1 MADIQQLT
9 DAMLE
14 AAGTVLGRLVEQPVA
29 ASAAMRNDHEGS
41 IKIDAG
47 TLVACAEIPSLGI
60 KPVVRFQN
68 DDIAKI
74 VQMMLGGA
82 DDAAEM
88 GAMQL
93 SIVSETVSQIAAA
106 MAEELAKNMGAA
118 TEGVRAELC
127 TDATNLPAPP
137 FASFE
142 GTVQVGVE
150 VAPQI
155 IIDFD
160 GIAMSK
166 LVHDDA
172 PEAAEP
178 QPPPVMVS
186 ARSAVEPAVEP
197 RPSPDV
203 MVSAVEPR
211 PSAVE
216 AKAQPVA
223 FTPMSPTQSRA
234 QAGNNLDLVHDVPLQ
249 ISAVLGKT
257 ALTLRDV
264 VTLQSG
270 SVFELDKLST
280 DPIDLY
286 VNNILI
292 ARGEVVVVDDK
303 FAVKISELNPTVE
316 S

>member
-1 MADIQQLT
+1 MPDIQQLT

-41 IKIDAG
+41 IKIDAE
-47 TLVACAEIPSLGI
+47 TLITVAEIPALGI
-60 KPVVRFQN
+60 RVVVRFAAT
-68 DDIAKI
+68 DIAKI
-74 VQMMLGGA
+74 VNLMLGGA
-82 DDAAEM
+82 DDSAEM

-106 MAEELAKNMGAA
+106 MAEQLAKGVGAG
-118 TEGVRAELC
+118 TEGVHADLC

-137 FASFE
+137 FASYE
-142 GTVQVGVE
+142 GTIQVGTD
-150 VAPQI
+150 VAPEI
-155 IIDFD
+155 TIDFD
-160 GIAMSK
+160 GIAMAK
-166 LVHDDA
+166 IGAGEAEPEPVAAVAAAVAA
-172 PEAAEP
+172 PAAPPAPRKRP
-178 QPPPVMVS
+178 QPP
-186 ARSAVEPAVEP
+186 APA
-197 RPSPDV
+197 
-203 MVSAVEPR
+203 
-211 PSAVE
+211 
-216 AKAQPVA
+216 AQPVA
-223 FTPMSPTQSRA
+223 FATMAPTANRGSH
-234 QAGNNLDLVHDVPLQ
+234 GNNLDLVHDVPLQ

-303 FAVKISELNPTVE
+303 YAVKISELNPSVE
-316 S
+316 

>member
-1 MADIQQLT
+1 MPDIQQLT

-41 IKIDAG
+41 IKIDAD
-47 TLVACAEIPSLGI
+47 TLVTVAEIPSLAI
-60 KPVVRFQN
+60 RVVVRFGAG
-68 DDIAKI
+68 DIGKI
-74 VQMMLGGA
+74 VNLMLGGG
-82 DDAAEM
+82 DDSAEM

-106 MAEELAKNMGAA
+106 MAEQLAKGVSAS
-118 TEGVRAELC
+118 TEGVHADLC

-137 FASFE
+137 FASYE
-142 GTVQVGVE
+142 GTIQVGAE
-150 VAPQI
+150 VAPEI
-155 IIDFD
+155 AIDFD
-160 GIAMSK
+160 GIALSK
-166 LVHDDA
+166 IGGSPESVREPVAAAA
-172 PEAAEP
+172 PSPKRSQAP
-178 QPPPVMVS
+178 QP
-186 ARSAVEPAVEP
+186 A
-197 RPSPDV
+197 
-203 MVSAVEPR
+203 
-211 PSAVE
+211 
-216 AKAQPVA
+216 AQPVS
-223 FTPMSPTQSRA
+223 FSSMSPTPARA
-234 QAGNNLDLVHDVPLQ
+234 AHAGTNLDLVHDVPLQ

-303 FAVKISELNPTVE
+303 YAVKINELNPSVD
-316 S
+316 

>member
-1 MADIQQLT
+1 MPDIQQLT

-29 ASAAMRNDHEGS
+29 ASAATRNDHEGS
-41 IKIDAG
+41 IKIDAD
-47 TLVACAEIPSLGI
+47 TLVTVAEIPSLAI
-60 KPVVRFQN
+60 RVVVRFN
-68 DDIAKI
+68 VAEIGKI
-74 VQMMLGGA
+74 VNLMLGGA
-82 DDAAEM
+82 DDSAEM

-106 MAEELAKNMGAA
+106 MAEQLAKGVGASSD
-118 TEGVRAELC
+118 GVHADLC

-137 FASFE
+137 FASYE
-142 GTVQVGVE
+142 GAIQVGAE

-155 IIDFD
+155 AIDFD
-160 GIAMSK
+160 GIALGKIGGSQEAE
-166 LVHDDA
+166 V
-172 PEAAEP
+172 EAAIAAAMEPVAVAVPAAPKRP
-178 QPPPVMVS
+178 QPPTP
-186 ARSAVEPAVEP
+186 P
-197 RPSPDV
+197 
-203 MVSAVEPR
+203 
-211 PSAVE
+211 
-216 AKAQPVA
+216 AQPVSFA
-223 FTPMSPTQSRA
+223 SMTPTAQRA
-234 QAGNNLDLVHDVPLQ
+234 AQGGNNLDLVHDVPLQ

-303 FAVKISELNPTVE
+303 YAVKISELNPSVE
-316 S
+316 

>member
-1 MADIQQLT
+1 MPDIQQLT

-41 IKIDAG
+41 IKIDSD
-47 TLVACAEIPSLGI
+47 TLVTVAEIPSLSMRF
-60 KPVVRFQN
+60 VVRFAAA
-68 DDIAKI
+68 DIAKI
-74 VQMMLGGA
+74 VNLMLGGG
-82 DDAAEM
+82 DEGAEM

-106 MAEELAKNMGAA
+106 MAERLARGLGSAA
-118 TEGVRAELC
+118 EGVHADLC

-137 FASFE
+137 FASYE
-142 GTVQVGVE
+142 GSIQVGAD
-150 VAPQI
+150 VAPEI
-155 IIDFD
+155 TIDFD
-160 GIAMSK
+160 GIALTKISGTTES
-166 LVHDDA
+166 A
-172 PEAAEP
+172 PAAQPEP
-178 QPPPVMVS
+178 VAAAAAPPVPAKRAQPPAP
-186 ARSAVEPAVEP
+186 P
-197 RPSPDV
+197 
-203 MVSAVEPR
+203 
-211 PSAVE
+211 
-216 AKAQPVA
+216 AQPVA
-223 FTPMSPTQSRA
+223 FASMTPTPARGSH
-234 QAGNNLDLVHDVPLQ
+234 GNNLDLVHDVPLQ

-270 SVFELDKLST
+270 SVFELDKVST

-303 FAVKISELNPTVE
+303 YAVKISELNPSVE
-316 S
+316 

>member
-1 MADIQQLT
+1 MPDIQQLT

-41 IKIDAG
+41 IKIDAD
-47 TLVACAEIPSLGI
+47 TLVTVAEIPSLAI
-60 KPVVRFQN
+60 RVVVRFAAN
-68 DDIAKI
+68 DIGKI
-74 VQMMLGGA
+74 VNLMLGGG
-82 DDAAEM
+82 DEGAEM

-106 MAEELAKNMGAA
+106 MAEQLAKGVGAGA
-118 TEGVRAELC
+118 DGVHADLC

-137 FASFE
+137 FASYE
-142 GTVQVGVE
+142 GTIQVGVE
-150 VAPQI
+150 VAPEI
-155 IIDFD
+155 SIDFD
-160 GIAMSK
+160 GIALAK
-166 LVHDDA
+166 IGGT
-172 PEAAEP
+172 PEAAAPEPVAAAVAAPVAAPEPAAVAPAPPAAPKRP
-178 QPPPVMVS
+178 QPPP
-186 ARSAVEPAVEP
+186 PA
-197 RPSPDV
+197 
-203 MVSAVEPR
+203 
-211 PSAVE
+211 
-216 AKAQPVA
+216 AQPVA
-223 FTPMSPTQSRA
+223 FAAMAPTPVRA
-234 QAGNNLDLVHDVPLQ
+234 SHGGNNLDLVHDVPLQ

-303 FAVKISELNPTVE
+303 YAVKISELNPSVE
-316 S
+316 

>member
-1 MADIQQLT
+1 MPDIQQLT

-41 IKIDAG
+41 IKIDAD
-47 TLVACAEIPSLGI
+47 TLVTVAQIPSLAI
-60 KPVVRFQN
+60 RVVVRFFAA
-68 DDIAKI
+68 DIGKI
-74 VQMMLGGA
+74 VNLMLGGG
-82 DDAAEM
+82 DDSAEM

-106 MAEELAKNMGAA
+106 MAEQLAK
-118 TEGVRAELC
+118 GVGVSADGVHADLC

-137 FASFE
+137 FASYE
-142 GTVQVGVE
+142 GTIQVGAE
-150 VAPQI
+150 VAPAI
-155 IIDFD
+155 SIDFD
-160 GIAMSK
+160 GIALAK
-166 LVHDDA
+166 IGGGVPETA
-172 PEAAEP
+172 PEPVAVVAQPVAAAP
-178 QPPPVMVS
+178 VPAPKRLQPP
-186 ARSAVEPAVEP
+186 APA
-197 RPSPDV
+197 
-203 MVSAVEPR
+203 
-211 PSAVE
+211 
-216 AKAQPVA
+216 AQPVA
-223 FTPMSPTQSRA
+223 FAAMAPTSARA
-234 QAGNNLDLVHDVPLQ
+234 SHGGNNLDLVHDVPLQ

-264 VTLQSG
+264 VTLSSG

-303 FAVKISELNPTVE
+303 YAVKISELNPTVE
-316 S
+316 

>member
-1 MADIQQLT
+1 MPDIQQLT

-41 IKIDAG
+41 IKIDAD
-47 TLVACAEIPSLGI
+47 TLVTVAEIPSLAI
-60 KPVVRFQN
+60 RVVVRFGAG
-68 DDIAKI
+68 DIGKI
-74 VQMMLGGA
+74 VNLMLGGG
-82 DDAAEM
+82 DDSAEM

-106 MAEELAKNMGAA
+106 MAEQLAKGVGAS
-118 TEGVRAELC
+118 TDGVHADLC

-137 FASFE
+137 FASYE
-142 GTVQVGVE
+142 GTIQVGAE
-150 VAPQI
+150 VAPEI
-155 IIDFD
+155 AIDFD
-160 GIAMSK
+160 GIALGK
-166 LVHDDA
+166 IGTPDA
-172 PEAAEP
+172 AQPEPVAVAAPPAAAPVAAAPVAPTRP
-178 QPPPVMVS
+178 QPP
-186 ARSAVEPAVEP
+186 APA
-197 RPSPDV
+197 
-203 MVSAVEPR
+203 
-211 PSAVE
+211 
-216 AKAQPVA
+216 AQPVA
-223 FTPMSPTQSRA
+223 FASMAPTPARA
-234 QAGNNLDLVHDVPLQ
+234 PHGGNNLDLVHDVPLQ

-303 FAVKISELNPTVE
+303 YAVKISELNPTVE
-316 S
+316 

>member
-1 MADIQQLT
+1 MPDIQQLT

-41 IKIDAG
+41 IKIDAD
-47 TLVACAEIPSLGI
+47 TLVTVAEIPSLGI
-60 KPVVRFQN
+60 HVVVRFAAA
-68 DDIAKI
+68 DIAKI
-74 VQMMLGGA
+74 VNLMLGGA
-82 DDAAEM
+82 DDSAEM

-106 MAEELAKNMGAA
+106 MAEQLAKGVGAG
-118 TEGVRAELC
+118 TEGVHADLC

-137 FASFE
+137 FASYE
-142 GTVQVGVE
+142 GTIQVGAD
-150 VAPQI
+150 VAPEI
-155 IIDFD
+155 TIDFD
-160 GIAMSK
+160 GIAMAK
-166 LVHDDA
+166 IGGGEPEPELAVAAVAQPVAAA
-172 PEAAEP
+172 PVPAPPAAPKRP
-178 QPPPVMVS
+178 QPPP
-186 ARSAVEPAVEP
+186 PA
-197 RPSPDV
+197 
-203 MVSAVEPR
+203 
-211 PSAVE
+211 
-216 AKAQPVA
+216 AQPVA
-223 FTPMSPTQSRA
+223 FASMAPTAPRGSH
-234 QAGNNLDLVHDVPLQ
+234 GNNLDLVHDVPLQ

-303 FAVKISELNPTVE
+303 YAVKISELNPSVE
-316 S
+316 

>member
-1 MADIQQLT
+1 MPDIQQLT

-41 IKIDAG
+41 IKIDAD
-47 TLVACAEIPSLGI
+47 TLVTVAEIPALAI
-60 KPVVRFQN
+60 RVVVRFGAG
-68 DDIAKI
+68 DIGKI
-74 VQMMLGGA
+74 VNLMLGGG
-82 DDAAEM
+82 DDSAEM

-106 MAEELAKNMGAA
+106 MAEQLAKGVGASA
-118 TEGVRAELC
+118 EGVHADLC

-137 FASFE
+137 FASYE
-142 GTVQVGVE
+142 GTIQVGAE
-150 VAPQI
+150 VAPEI
-155 IIDFD
+155 AIDFD
-160 GIAMSK
+160 GIALGK
-166 LVHDDA
+166 IGGT
-172 PEAAEP
+172 PEAAAPEPVAVAAPAPAPVAAAPAAPQRP
-178 QPPPVMVS
+178 QPP
-186 ARSAVEPAVEP
+186 APA
-197 RPSPDV
+197 
-203 MVSAVEPR
+203 
-211 PSAVE
+211 
-216 AKAQPVA
+216 AQPVA
-223 FTPMSPTQSRA
+223 FASMAPTPARA
-234 QAGNNLDLVHDVPLQ
+234 SHGGNNLDLVHDVPLQ

-303 FAVKISELNPTVE
+303 YAVKISELNPSVE
-316 S
+316 

>member
-1 MADIQQLT
+1 MPDIQQIT

-29 ASAAMRNDHEGS
+29 ASAAMRNDHAGS

-47 TLVACAEIPSLGI
+47 TLVTVAEIPSLAI
-60 KPVVRFQN
+60 RVVVRFTN
-68 DDIAKI
+68 ADIGKI
-74 VQMMLGGA
+74 VNLMLGGG
-82 DDAAEM
+82 DDGAEM

-106 MAEELAKNMGAA
+106 MAEELAKSVGAGTDGIHA
-118 TEGVRAELC
+118 DLC

-137 FASFE
+137 FESYE
-142 GTVQVGVE
+142 GTIQVGSE
-150 VAPQI
+150 VAPEI
-155 IIDFD
+155 AIDFD
-160 GIAMSK
+160 GIALSK
-166 LVHDDA
+166 IGA
-172 PEAAEP
+172 SPEAAPPQPEPVFAAAPAPAPAQAPKRP
-178 QPPPVMVS
+178 QPPP
-186 ARSAVEPAVEP
+186 PA
-197 RPSPDV
+197 
-203 MVSAVEPR
+203 
-211 PSAVE
+211 
-216 AKAQPVA
+216 AQPVSFA
-223 FTPMSPTQSRA
+223 SMSPTPARA
-234 QAGNNLDLVHDVPLQ
+234 SHGGNNLDLVHDVPLQ

-303 FAVKISELNPTVE
+303 YAVKISELNPTVE
-316 S
+316 